1 MAPPNGG
8 SAYGGMTVARTWGA
22 LAGGLAGGK
31 LALPLG
37 PGRWHVLFGGRPRPL
52 LVPATGLSVQRHCLR
67 HFIAKPLH
75 RLAADLLLRLN
86 ARLPVELL
94 PELRSSRSVCDA
106 RAAGRNGASMLRAP
120 CAAIQIGTPGAYQKA
135 AALLMTEAG
144 RPFALAKIALQR
156 RADLA
161 IETETR
167 WLRALAQVQ
176 ELEGQVPRLLEE
188 GTTEAGRRYL
198 ITSLAPSTAATR
210 EFTPRHARFL
220 AALRRVSLKVEDWE
234 LSARARWLQAA
245 LGQIAPRIGA
255 AERAQLQAALE
266 DYEGPLLYWSGPY
279 VASQGDFAP
288 WNIRV
293 AAERIFVFDWETGS
307 EGTSPLDDV
316 LHFRLIDR
324 AVHGR
329 ALRAAH
335 MKEAMLH
342 AGRFAADAYPEWEWR
357 PGVVS
362 AFALGYLLGVVLRYA
377 TADGRINFQDP
388 VIQRYWSL
396 MKERRAWMAH

>member
-1 MAPPNGG
+1 
-8 SAYGGMTVARTWGA
+8 MTVARTWGS
-22 LAGGLAGGK
+22 LAGGFAGSNE

-37 PGRWHVLFGGRPRPL
+37 PGRWHVLFGGRDRPL
-52 LVPATGLSVQRHCLR
+52 LVPATGLSAQRHCVR

-94 PELRSSRSVCDA
+94 PDLRSA
-106 RAAGRNGASMLRAP
+106 RGAAGRNGTSMLRAP
-120 CAAIQIGTPGAYQKA
+120 CAAIQIGTPGAFQKA

-156 RADLA
+156 RADTA
-161 IETETR
+161 IDTEVR
-167 WLRALAQVQ
+167 WLRALAQVP
-176 ELEGQVPRLLEE
+176 EMEGQVPRLLEE

-220 AALRRVSLKVEDWE
+220 ATLRRVSLKVEDFE
-234 LSARARWLQAA
+234 LSARARWLQSA
-245 LGQIAPRIGA
+245 LGQVAPMVGT
-255 AERAQLQAALE
+255 AERALLQAALE
-266 DYEGPLLYWSGPY
+266 EAEEPLLYWSGPY

-293 AAERIFVFDWETGS
+293 AGDRIFVFDWETGS

-329 ALRAAH
+329 GLRAAH
-335 MKEAMLH
+335 MKEAMGH

-362 AFALGYLLGVVLRYA
+362 AFALGYLLGVVLRY
-377 TADGRINFQDP
+377 TVADRRINFDDP
-388 VIQRYWSL
+388 VIERYWSL
-396 MKERRAWMAH
+396 LKERRAWMTN